1 MANVRLILGTLV
13 LVLATMLNAQGATA
27 DGETSLV
34 KPEEIIVTATKRAQS
49 LQEVPIAITVVDAAV
64 IEQSQIN
71 DLLDLQTVVPTLRVT
86 QLQNS
91 AQTNFLI
98 RGFGNGANNA
108 GIEAEVGVFIDGV
121 YQSRA
126 ASSIL
131 DLPELERI
139 EVLRGPQ
146 SSIYGKN
153 VSVGA
158 ISITTKGP
166 EFEFSGMGELTYGN
180 YDQIIGKASITGP
193 ISDKAA
199 FRLSG
204 SINQRD
210 GYYTNTVTN
219 GDINDRDRFSLR
231 GQILLEPSDAF
242 SIKVI
247 ADYNKINEICCGAS
261 QLFNGVLSQVIG
273 APFPFGLGEPIGN
286 PARLFDRE
294 VAYSKD
300 PSNELEGK
308 GLSITGEVDLGF
320 ADLTSITSYRE
331 QSNNS
336 DNTVDFSGADIVD
349 LLQYQKFETFTQEFR
364 LTSKDDGDQ
373 LDWLLGAYYFDESV
387 PTCCR
392 TLTFGT
398 DAFNFANALAG
409 GQLPALQTLLGLP
422 PGSLFRDGTGI
433 VDNYT
438 LDDESVQVFA
448 NADFRASEKLT
459 FSIGGAYID
468 SKKTATSNVVMNDVL
483 SSLDFPAIGEGVITQ
498 TVIAQQYAAL
508 GVDATNPAAIA
519 AVEAIAPGTFA
530 AISAGAGAFAAANK
544 DNPAVN
550 PLLAFVPLQFFPVP
564 VNYPNANETGELSG
578 DKFTYQARLAYDF
591 TDTITGYVSYAT
603 GWKAGAINLSSDS
616 RPPSANSRGRFARPS
631 DVSVIEIGLKSSFD
645 RGYFNLAVFEQEV
658 KDFQSNLFT
667 GAGFEI
673 SNAGSEVHKGFEID
687 AAFAPTEDLVI
698 ASAVIVMDPK
708 YKSFLGAPCQAFDVA
723 RCGAG
728 QSSRDLSGTKAA
740 GIHEISWSTSVT
752 YSHEFNSGL
761 SGFLR
766 GEYLYESNV
775 DVVDNVPAFA
785 LGSPLAQRK
794 VNNLNASAG
803 LAMDNGIEFLLWGRN
818 LTNDNNLLSA
828 FPTVIQEGSFSG
840 YLNAPRTYGL
850 TVRSRF

>member
-1 MANVRLILGTLV
+1 MAKLPVILGAFVLILS
-13 LVLATMLNAQGATA
+13 TMVDAQGTRA
-27 DGETSLV
+27 DSKTSLI

-49 LQEVPIAITVVDAAV
+49 LQDVPIAVSVVNAAV
-64 IEQSQIN
+64 LEQSQVN
-71 DLLDLQTVVPTLRVT
+71 DLIDLQTLVPTLRVT

-91 AQTNFLI
+91 SQTNFLI
-98 RGFGNGANNA
+98 RGFGNGANNV

-158 ISITTKGP
+158 ISITTKAP
-166 EFEFSGMGELTYGN
+166 EFEFGGMAELTYGN
-180 YDQIIGKASITGP
+180 YDQMIGKASITGP

-210 GYYTNTVTN
+210 GYYTNTITN

-231 GQILLEPSDAF
+231 GQFLLEPSDNF
-242 SIKVI
+242 TIKVI
-247 ADYNKINEICCGAS
+247 ADYNKIDETCCGAV
-261 QLFNGVLSQVIG
+261 QLFNGILTQVIG
-273 APFPFGLGEPIGN
+273 APFPFGLGKTIGN
-286 PARLFDRE
+286 PANLFDRE
-294 VAYSKD
+294 VSYNKD

-320 ADLTSITSYRE
+320 ANFTSITAYRE
-331 QSNNS
+331 QTNNS

-392 TLTFGT
+392 TLTFGADT
-398 DAFNFANALAG
+398 FNFANVLAG
-409 GQLPALQTLLGLP
+409 GQLPGLQALLGIP
-422 PGSLFRDGTGI
+422 QGTFFANGTGI

-438 LDDESVQVFA
+438 LDDKSVQVFA
-448 NADFRASEKLT
+448 NADFHASDKLT
-459 FSIGGAYID
+459 FSLGGAYID
-468 SKKTATSNVVMNDVL
+468 SKKSAKSSVVLNDVF
-483 SSLDFPAIGEGVITQ
+483 SSLNFPAIGEGLVRQ

-519 AVEAIAPGTFA
+519 AIEAIAPGTFA
-530 AISAGAGAFAAANK
+530 AISNGAGAFAAANRN
-544 DNPAVN
+544 NPAVN
-550 PLLAFVPLQFFPVP
+550 PFLAFLPLQFFPVP
-564 VNYPNANETGELSG
+564 VNYPNANETGVLKG
-578 DKFTYQARLAYDF
+578 NKITYQARLAYDF
-591 TDTITGYVSYAT
+591 TDKVKGYVSYAT
-603 GWKAGAINLSSDS
+603 GWKGGAINLSSDS
-616 RPPSANSRGRFARPS
+616 RPPTAGSSGRFAQPS
-631 DVSVIEIGLKSSFD
+631 DVNVIELGLKSSFD
-645 RGYFNLAVFEQEV
+645 RGYLNLAIFKQEV

-698 ASAVIVMDPK
+698 ASSVIVMDPK
-708 YKSFLGAPCQAFDVA
+708 YKDFQGAPCQAFDLA

-728 QSSRDLSGTKAA
+728 QSSRDLSGDKAG
-740 GIHEISWSTSVT
+740 GIHEVSWSTSVT

-785 LGSPLAQRK
+785 AGTPLAQRK

-803 LAMDNGIEFLLWGRN
+803 LGMDNGIELVLWGRN
-818 LTNDNNLLSA
+818 LTNDDNLLSA
-828 FPTVIQEGSFSG
+828 FPTTIQEGSFSG